1 MMYGLENHGDQHR
14 KPVVHPSAFVAPSA
28 DLIGSVVV
36 GENASVWFKVV
47 IRADNELI
55 TLGPD
60 TNVQDGSVLH
70 TDTGI
75 LLTLGRGVTVGH
87 QAMLHGCEVGD
98 YTLIGMRATVLNR
111 ARIGRYCLIGAGALI
126 TEGKEIPDGTVWMG
140 SPAKLVRQVT
150 ELERQVLE
158 GSAAHYV
165 QNAQRYR
172 SALRAESQ

>member
-1 MMYGLENHGDQHR
+1 MMYRLTDANHDR
-14 KPVVHPSAFVAPSA
+14 KVVVHPSAFVAPSA
-28 DLIGSVVV
+28 DLIGSVTVA
-36 GENASVWFKVV
+36 ENASVWFKVV
-47 IRADNELI
+47 IRGDNEMI
-55 TLGPD
+55 TIGPD

-75 LLTLGRGVTVGH
+75 LLTLGRGITVGH

-98 YTLIGMRATVLNR
+98 FTLIGMRATVLNR

-150 ELERQVLE
+150 DLERQVLE

-172 SALRAESQ
+172 SGLHAESQ

>member
-1 MMYGLENHGDQHR
+1 MMYRLEDADR
-14 KPVVHPSAFVAPSA
+14 KALVHPSAFVAPSA

-36 GENASVWFKVV
+36 GENASVWFNVV
-47 IRADNELI
+47 IRADNEQI
-55 TLGPD
+55 TIGPES
-60 TNVQDGSVLH
+60 NVQDGSVMH

-150 ELERQVLE
+150 DVERQVLE
-158 GSAAHYV
+158 ASAAHYV
-165 QNAQRYR
+165 QNAGRYR

>member
-1 MMYGLENHGDQHR
+1 MMYRLEDR
-14 KPVVHPSAFVAPSA
+14 KVVVHPSAFVAPSA
-28 DLIGSVVV
+28 DLIGSVTV
-36 GENASVWFKVV
+36 GENASVWFQVV
-47 IRADNELI
+47 IRGDNEMI

-126 TEGKEIPDGTVWMG
+126 TEGKEIPDGSVWMG
-140 SPAKLVRQVT
+140 APAKLVRQVT
-150 ELERQVLE
+150 DLERQVLE

-172 SALRAESQ
+172 SALNAEPQ

>member
-1 MMYGLENHGDQHR
+1 MIYRLADR
-14 KPVVHPSAFVAPSA
+14 KAVIHPSAFVAPSA
-28 DLIGSVVV
+28 DLIGSVVIE
-36 GENASVWFKVV
+36 ENGSVWFKVV
-47 IRADNELI
+47 IRADNDVI
-55 TLGPD
+55 TIGRD

-75 LLTLGRGVTVGH
+75 PLTLGRGITVGH
-87 QAMLHGCEVGD
+87 QAMLHGCQVGD

-126 TEGKEIPDGTVWMG
+126 TEDKEIPDGTVWMG
-140 SPAKLVRQVT
+140 SPAKLVRQVSD
-150 ELERQVLE
+150 LERQVLE

-172 SALRAESQ
+172 GALQPEG